1 MKNLVT
7 VLPAYKKIIMYTAIA
22 IIGFVIF
29 LILLSTIMDVLGST
43 LNKDLLTSTR
53 QTVLNLIGN
62 FLLLVVCV
70 ELMDTLYA
78 YAIKQQIHVEIVILV
93 ALTAVARELIVFD
106 YVTVSAEVLIGV
118 GAAIMSLS
126 ISYYLI
132 RKSRANM
139 EATPTD
145 A

>member
-22 IIGFVIF
+22 VIGFVIF

-53 QTVLNLIGN
+53 ETVLNLIGN

-118 GAAIMSLS
+118 GAAILSLS

-132 RKSRANM
+132 RRSRVKV
-139 EATPTD
+139 EA
-145 A
+145 AVSEG

>member
-22 IIGFVIF
+22 VIGFVIF

-53 QTVLNLIGN
+53 ETVLNLIGN

-118 GAAIMSLS
+118 GATIMSLS

>member
-22 IIGFVIF
+22 VIGFVIF

-53 QTVLNLIGN
+53 ETVLNLIGN